1 MYKSVDWLDE
11 VKEKLV
17 KEYEGYE
24 ENRFSKDYN
33 FNTHLSNEEYR
44 EMRICF
50 AKIYKEEASLN
61 SFEELINSRSV
72 REFCETLA
80 YSNQMNNYDGIS
92 DIYNKCNQVC
102 NFIEENYYEF
112 QLSKIDVYIPE
123 TLTIEYIKK
132 SLGNCDKRISNG
144 DYDAAVADAKTLLES
159 VFKELLTI
167 YKVEYNEYSKLFP
180 LLKKEVLGQLNIK
193 VDASYDKSIIKVAS
207 GLNTIIDSVG
217 EIRNSGSNSHLP
229 KVDIPKHHAILAVNS
244 AKSLVSFLF
253 QSYLYQQSKK
263 QELVK

>member
-11 VKEKLV
+11 IKEKLV
-17 KEYEGYE
+17 REYKSYE
-24 ENRFSKDYN
+24 ESRFSDN
-33 FNTHLSNEEYR
+33 HIFNKHLSDAEYR
-44 EMRICF
+44 EVRICF
-50 AKIYKEEASLN
+50 AKIYKEETAIKT
-61 SFEELINSRSV
+61 FDELVNARSAM
-72 REFCETLA
+72 EFCESLA
-80 YSNQMNNYDGIS
+80 YVNQMTFYNGVS
-92 DIYNKCNQVC
+92 DIYEKFNRVC
-102 NFIEENYYEF
+102 NYIEENNYEF
-112 QLSKIDVYIPE
+112 QLSKVDVYIPE
-123 TLTIEYIKK
+123 TLTIKYIKK
-132 SLGNCDKRISNG
+132 ALENCDKRISNE

-167 YKVEYNEYSKLFP
+167 YKVEYDEYSKLFP

-193 VDASYDKSIIKVAS
+193 TDASYDKSIIKIVS

-244 AKSLVSFLF
+244 AKSVVSFLF
-253 QSYLYQQSKK
+253 QSYLYQQNKT